1 MATIWG
7 GDDHSTSS
15 PGWYDAS
22 GVWGARW
29 PVWQAALRLIL
40 EHPVIGVGAG
50 VFEVAEGLSHGG
62 AGKWSTAHNSFLQI
76 GAELGIP
83 GLALFV
89 FLLYRAVKNCHRVI
103 HLARQRPELTTEA
116 WLSRGVELSVYGFI
130 VAGFSLSQAYSSI
143 PYILFASSVV
153 LAHLAAV
160 RTRRAGHDP
169 VPSVSAVTDLSARTG
184 REER

>member
-7 GDDHSTSS
+7 GDDHSISS

-50 VFEVAEGLSHGG
+50 VFEVAEGPSHGG
-62 AGKWSTAHNSFLQI
+62 SGKWSTVHNSFLQI

-89 FLLYRAVKNCHRVI
+89 FLLYWAVKNCHRVI
-103 HLARQRPELTTEA
+103 RLARQRRTLEETQREA
-116 WLSRGVELSVYGFI
+116 LFLSPG
-130 VAGFSLSQAYSSI
+130 
-143 PYILFASSVV
+143 
-153 LAHLAAV
+153 
-160 RTRRAGHDP
+160 TRR
-169 VPSVSAVTDLSARTG
+169 SARALGYLERAYGRGGELLQAMTITDLVTTCQKISWSKWTG
-184 REER
+184 